1 MQKIFALLLAA
12 LSFQACGATTDTRT
26 ATRLVQ
32 VIASDHRASENR
44 ARDQYRH
51 PAETLEFFGIKDTQ
65 TVVEIFP
72 GAGWYTEILAPL
84 LKPHGKLYEA
94 SYSDTAPESTP
105 YQIKATTAL
114 KSMLAAK
121 ADLFGPVIVTALQ
134 PPVDTAIAPPGSAD
148 LVLTFRNVH
157 NWVKSGTADAIFAA
171 FYKALKP
178 GGALGVEEHRAPPGT
193 TIEQSIKSGY
203 MTEAEVIHLAETAGF
218 KLAGKSEINANPKDT
233 KDYPEGVWALPPTLS
248 GPANAEARARY
259 LAIGESDRM
268 TLKFVKPAVPHR
280 QPSS

>member
-1 MQKIFALLLAA
+1 MHKILALLLAV
-12 LSFQACGATTDTRT
+12 LSFQVHGATTETRT
-26 ATRLVQ
+26 SAQLTKIL
-32 VIASDHRASENR
+32 ASEHRSSANR
-44 ARDQYRH
+44 DRDQYRH
-51 PAETLEFFGIKDTQ
+51 PAETLAFFGIRDTQ

-72 GAGWYTEILAPL
+72 GAGWYTEILGPL
-84 LKPHGKLYEA
+84 LKQRGKLVEA

-105 YQIKATTAL
+105 YQIKTTTAL
-114 KSMLAAK
+114 KKMLTDNAA
-121 ADLFGPVIVTALQ
+121 LYGPVAVTTLQ
-134 PPVDTAIAPPGSAD
+134 PPIDSAIAPSGSAD

-157 NWVKSGTADAIFAA
+157 NWLKDGTAEATFAA

-218 KLAGKSEINANPKDT
+218 KLAAKSEINANPKDT

-248 GPANAEARARY
+248 GPAENRAHY

-268 TLKFVKPAVPHR
+268 TLKFVKPGR
-280 QPSS
+280 